1 MSNRDCYQIM
11 QPNTHTQP
19 IYPDPLDGSFNLSNT
34 FNTLM
39 PNRNALHKS
48 MLKPA
53 LLTNLIPS
61 P

>member
-48 MLKPA
+48 MLKPV
-53 LLTNLIPS
+53 
-61 P
+61 